1 VFRPNLAP
9 LSPLRIHWEYCELFC
24 QDYSDSLIITGHPVI
39 GFGLDVAPV
48 GFPASLTLAARHIFT
63 VGQMKF
69 YIHVFK
75 PAARGNRIA
84 PSAGIRADAAQN
96 PYRIAKFL
104 NLLRQVTTRG

>member
-1 VFRPNLAP
+1 
-9 LSPLRIHWEYCELFC
+9 
-24 QDYSDSLIITGHPVI
+24 
-39 GFGLDVAPV
+39 
-48 GFPASLTLAARHIFT
+48 
-63 VGQMKF
+63 MKF

-75 PAARGNRIA
+75 PAARGNRIT